1 MIGAAIAGAAQ
12 LAAAGTNGCSIGPG
26 GARITG
32 VCTADN
38 SLHIPVEYA
47 SILPILILSG
57 GALVVLLVAAV
68 LPKRSRPGLYP
79 ALTAVIGIVSLA
91 AAVWQW
97 FDVGTKHARLTIGQ
111 QVIYD
116 RFSVFFLILISVA
129 TVFGAL
135 ASDSYLRRE
144 GLDGVEAYA
153 LMLLAGTGA
162 MLMAVSGGLIMLFLG
177 LEIMSIAL
185 YVMAAFHRRR
195 VQSGEAGFKY
205 FILGSFSSA
214 IFLYGI
220 ALVYGATGSTQFQ
233 EIASFLAGNVLPHNG
248 VLLAGI
254 ALLIVGLGFKVAA
267 VPFHFWTPDVYQGAP
282 TPFTGYMA
290 AVAKAA
296 GFAGLLRVLN
306 GAFSTEQANWRPA
319 IWLITILT
327 LAVGSVLAL
336 AQKDMKRM
344 FAYSSISQAGYV
356 LVGVQAASSQ
366 GTAGALYYLF
376 TYTFIIIGTFAVVE
390 LIQGP
395 GEARNDLGAIRGL
408 SRRQPF
414 LALAM
419 LIFLLAQAGVPF
431 TSGFLGKFYVI
442 SAAIQRGQYALGI
455 IAMLAAAV
463 AAFFYLRVALLM
475 YSSEPEGAGEP
486 AGVEGAAV
494 GGIAPGAAEGAPVAV
509 GVGSTPRTPGLAGE
523 TSAGSM
529 AAGGVEARAGA
540 SAAAGVSPT
549 AAASPVA
556 GASGTGAMS
565 RVDGGPGDGD
575 GSVRDDT
582 LTAGLAPVP
591 GLDGPAGEPAGTAGP
606 AAGGA
611 TGPAA
616 AGTAPAVTLEP
627 PPEGRIAMPVLV
639 TVTLAVCA
647 AFTIVA
653 GISAFMITFAR
664 QATLLF

>member
-1 MIGAAIAGAAQ
+1 VIGALLAGASPLAQ
-12 LAAAGTNGCSIGPG
+12 AATGSTGCSIAPG
-26 GARITG
+26 GARITN

-38 SLHIPVEYA
+38 SLHIPVAYA

-57 GALVVLLVAAV
+57 GALVVLLIAAV
-68 LPKRSRPGLYP
+68 LPKRSWPGLYP
-79 ALTAVIGIVSLA
+79 MLTALIGIASLVA
-91 AAVWQW
+91 GVWQW
-97 FDVGTKHARLTIGQ
+97 FDVGTKHAELTIGQ

-116 RFSVFFLILISVA
+116 RFSVFFLILVSVA
-129 TVFGAL
+129 TVLGAL
-135 ASDSYLRRE
+135 ASDNYLRRE
-144 GLDGVEAYA
+144 GLDGVEGYA

-195 VQSGEAGFKY
+195 AQSGEAGFKY

-233 EIASFLAGNVLPHNG
+233 EIASFLAGNVLLHNG
-248 VLLAGI
+248 VLLAGM

-306 GAFSTEQANWRPA
+306 AAFSTEQANWRPA
-319 IWLITILT
+319 IWLITVLT

-366 GTAGALYYLF
+366 GTAGSLYYLF
-376 TYTFIIIGTFAVVE
+376 TYTFIIIGTFTVVE

-408 SRRQPF
+408 SRRQPL

-431 TSGFLGKFYVI
+431 TTGFLGKFYVI
-442 SAAIQRGQYALGI
+442 SAAVQRGQYALGI

-475 YSSEPEGAGEP
+475 YSPERDGALEPGEAELAGAE
-486 AGVEGAAV
+486 ANAAV
-494 GGIAPGAAEGAPVAV
+494 E
-509 GVGSTPRTPGLAGE
+509 AG
-523 TSAGSM
+523 
-529 AAGGVEARAGA
+529 AGA
-540 SAAAGVSPT
+540 SPT
-549 AAASPVA
+549 A
-556 GASGTGAMS
+556 GAISAFN
-565 RVDGGPGDGD
+565 GGPREGDGPVLD
-575 GSVRDDT
+575 HT
-582 LTAGLAPVP
+582 LTAGLEPVP
-591 GLDGPAGEPAGTAGP
+591 GLDDPVAAGPAGARSLAAAGRTTTA

-611 TGPAA
+611 SSTAAGGTASTAAGGTASAAA
-616 AGTAPAVTLEP
+616 AGTASTAAGETASTAAGEAAGATLEA

-639 TVTLAVCA
+639 SVTLAVCA

-653 GISAFMITFAR
+653 GVSAFMITFAR
-664 QATLLF
+664 QATMLF